1 MSMLNDTPAIKIDAP
16 DQDDRKEYE
25 QRLHEAIQHME
36 ALPPSASPV
45 DKARID
51 LDIAEA
57 KTGLANTAEAW
68 ELARRAFDTFIENG
82 QWQDAI
88 ESCEVMYQTGEPANI
103 VALCHGIW
111 LSVTYPVKPQT
122 TITMINYMIDETP
135 DNSDGAAVAAAV
147 AHYIAGIR
155 ASDEEYE
162 SLSFLTR
169 NLLVKVAER
178 HSQIKSQ
185 EELDMWMMKL
195 ELNDPEVFLPR
206 LGRVLDIIV
215 IDQWWIDRDQLR
227 SQIPDQ

>member
-1 MSMLNDTPAIKIDAP
+1 MSNNDSAIKIEAP
-16 DQDDRKEYE
+16 DHDDRVEYE
-25 QRLHEAIQHME
+25 KTLREAVSRLES
-36 ALPPSASPV
+36 LPASATAV

-57 KTGLANTAEAW
+57 KTGLGETAEAW
-68 ELARRAFDTFIENG
+68 ELSRAAFDIFMENEM
-82 QWQDAI
+82 WQDAI
-88 ESCEVMYQTGEPANI
+88 ESCEVMYNTGAPANI

-162 SLSFLTR
+162 SLSFITR
-169 NLLVKVAER
+169 NMLVRVAER
-178 HSQIKSQ
+178 HSQVKSQ
-185 EELDMWMMKL
+185 QELDMWMMKL
-195 ELNDPEVFLPR
+195 ELNDPQVFLPR

-215 IDQWWIDRDQLR
+215 IDQWWIDRDALR
-227 SQIPDQ
+227 AKLPQE

>member
-1 MSMLNDTPAIKIDAP
+1 MSNDSNVIKIDAP
-16 DQDDRKEYE
+16 DHDDRLAYE
-25 QRLHEAIQHME
+25 KTLRDAVNRME
-36 ALPPSASPV
+36 ALPSTATPV

-57 KTGLANTAEAW
+57 RIGLGEAAAAW
-68 ELARRAFDTFIENG
+68 ELSRKAFDTFIDAEL
-82 QWQDAI
+82 WQDAI
-88 ESCEVMYQTGEPANI
+88 ESCEVMYNTGAPANI

-135 DNSDGAAVAAAV
+135 NNSDGAAVAAAV

-162 SLSFLTR
+162 GLSFLTR
-169 NLLVKVAER
+169 NMLVRVAER

-185 EELDMWMMKL
+185 QELDMWMMKL
-195 ELNDPEVFLPR
+195 ELNDPQVFLPR
-206 LGRVLDIIV
+206 FGRVLDIIV
-215 IDQWWIDRDQLR
+215 IDQWWIDRDALR
-227 SQIPDQ
+227 ARLPQE